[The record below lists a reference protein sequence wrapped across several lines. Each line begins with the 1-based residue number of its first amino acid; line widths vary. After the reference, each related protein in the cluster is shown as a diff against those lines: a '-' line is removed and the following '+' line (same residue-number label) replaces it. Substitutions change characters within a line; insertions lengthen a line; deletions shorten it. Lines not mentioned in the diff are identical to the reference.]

1 MIRRNFGR
9 FAAGGIVDESTMY
22 GDTPDMATPSIAG
35 AGFPDTGI
43 RNKSMGDV
51 FPPKEKFTP
60 QEFADK
66 NAAMKRM
73 KQTPGNSPLGPLT
86 SGPPQ
91 GQPQGRMP
99 QGQPQGQPQGRMPQ
113 GPPQGQQQQQ
123 GGIGGRWMGELWQGL
138 TMNPVDPMDPQ
149 MASPQMGGYA
159 SGGAVGPDMSIYHQ
173 TMRDLESGGVSG
185 YAQGGMIS
193 DSGADT
199 PWSTQPPS
207 ETPYEDTSLPSEP
220 YPDGTYDSPTPPY
233 GDFPEPPYVED
244 TPRPYPDETYD
255 FLPSP
260 QVPYPMPTP
269 VTQGELFRT
278 YSNSYST
285 PTPNRMP
292 RTNPW
297 SSWPGYRAPSPWQP
311 TRPAPS
317 PSPPYYDTGTPE
329 APSPR
334 PPYYDT
340 GNPVGEAPSPRPP
353 RTPVPVPAGD
363 MRRPWSGMYNNN
375 PITQDEIFGSG
386 IRSIGNL
393 DPRPMPIFR
402 PPILDGRPFDPRPP
416 ITPTGYSP
424 RNRRPSGQFNPYI
437 RNQPN
442 LVSQSDLSRTYPGY
456 AQGGLVEQS
465 KEIASK
471 GRYGDSMLMHIQP
484 EELEGLQSLLGPLT
498 TNPETGNPEAFAISA
513 LLGGLVIGGALGAGG
528 SAALGGNKQEI
539 LTAAGMGAAVG
550 AGAGIVAAPA
560 APVAGAAPIA
570 ASATTPIA
578 GAGFASTIPGVT
590 MAGGSLPAATGTTLA
605 STAAPAA
612 GLNYAGAAKFA
623 ASALPTAMRMGSS
636 PPPGSPPP
644 QMPSPGPMAPPQ
656 MSRPPVS
663 PNQSRRAGGIASL
676 QRPPGGMPRGRIGNS
691 LRGRGIA

>member
-91 GQPQGRMP
+91 GRMP

-113 GPPQGQQQQQ
+113 GPPQGQQQQP

-185 YAQGGMIS
+185 YAQGG
-193 DSGADT
+193 
-199 PWSTQPPS
+199 
-207 ETPYEDTSLPSEP
+207 
-220 YPDGTYDSPTPPY
+220 
-233 GDFPEPPYVED
+233 
-244 TPRPYPDETYD
+244 
-255 FLPSP
+255 
-260 QVPYPMPTP
+260 
-269 VTQGELFRT
+269 
-278 YSNSYST
+278 
-285 PTPNRMP
+285 
-292 RTNPW
+292 
-297 SSWPGYRAPSPWQP
+297 
-311 TRPAPS
+311 
-317 PSPPYYDTGTPE
+317 
-329 APSPR
+329 
-334 PPYYDT
+334 
-340 GNPVGEAPSPRPP
+340 
-353 RTPVPVPAGD
+353 
-363 MRRPWSGMYNNN
+363 
-375 PITQDEIFGSG
+375 
-386 IRSIGNL
+386 
-393 DPRPMPIFR
+393 
-402 PPILDGRPFDPRPP
+402 
-416 ITPTGYSP
+416 
-424 RNRRPSGQFNPYI
+424 
-437 RNQPN
+437 
-442 LVSQSDLSRTYPGY
+442 
-456 AQGGLVEQS
+456 LVEQS
-465 KEIASK
+465 REIASK

-560 APVAGAAPIA
+560 APAAGAAPIA

-612 GLNYAGAAKFA
+612 GINYAGAAKFA